1 MQKHGLDPDI
11 REKTGQQTKL
21 PPQYRVLLLNDD
33 YTTMDFVVFVLREVF
48 GKSLVEATQIML
60 HVHRKGSGTA
70 GVFTRDIAETKIDT
84 VHRLARDNGYPLR
97 CGMEKA

>member
-1 MQKHGLDPDI
+1 MQKNGLDHETY
-11 REKTGQQTKL
+11 EKTVPKTKL
-21 PPQYRVLLLNDD
+21 PPRYRVLLLNDD

-60 HVHRKGSGTA
+60 HVHTKGSGTA
-70 GVFTRDIAETKIDT
+70 GVFTRDIAETKIDA
-84 VHRLARDNGYPLR
+84 VHRLAAENGYPLR